1 MQQRQ
6 RPFNFQTQ
14 GCRGWEHMPA
24 GDGAASTR
32 VLGPFDFELWLAGRH
47 THHPRLQAAP
57 SEQRVCVTCACT
69 LVCLCV
75 ALTCTSHM
83 DNAVR

>member
-6 RPFNFQTQ
+6 RPFNFQTAEAGNICLLGTAQPAHVSLGRLTSSSGWQADTHTIQ
-14 GCRGWEHMPA
+14 GSRQLHR
-24 GDGAASTR
+24 S
-32 VLGPFDFELWLAGRH
+32 
-47 THHPRLQAAP
+47 
-57 SEQRVCVTCACT
+57 SVCVTCACT